1 MNKRTSEQNHA
12 KPEPQS
18 KMVWDLPVR
27 VFHWSLV
34 LLFFTAWFTGEGDR
48 WLDIHIFAGY
58 AILGL
63 IVFRFVWG
71 FSGTHFARF
80 QQFSYSFSEAKDYA
94 INAIKGHPERYTG
107 HNPAGSWAV
116 YLLLIGIFLVVC
128 SGFFVFGGEEG
139 HGPAGSFASEL
150 LGRLAK
156 NIHNGVA
163 TAMMALVAAHV
174 AGVIFESYHLK
185 EKLVLSMINGRKLVA
200 ENIPEVSQ
208 RKGIALGMEAILLL
222 YFLSAG
228 IGLIPG
234 KEVFE
239 SQFTGQPLATLDAW
253 EEECGSCHL
262 AYHPSLLPARSW
274 MQLLEKQNE
283 HFGEDLMLDEEVV
296 KQLTDFAVVNSA
308 EQGVTEA
315 ARKIMGWNKPELTP
329 LRITETRYWRR
340 KHIEIA
346 DEILQQSNVN
356 GKGQCD
362 ACHSDA
368 QQGWFEDSR
377 MTIPDF
383 PEADRVRL

>member
-1 MNKRTSEQNHA
+1 MDTQSAEPKDTSPELKNKL
-12 KPEPQS
+12 
-18 KMVWDLPVR
+18 VWDLPVR

-34 LLFFTAWFTGEGDR
+34 ALFFTAWFTGEGDR

-63 IVFRFVWG
+63 ILFRFAWG

-80 QQFSYSFSEAKDYA
+80 REFSYSFSEAKDYA
-94 INAIKGHPERYTG
+94 LNALKGHPERYVG

-116 YLLLIGIFLVVC
+116 YLLLTGIFLVVT
-128 SGFFVFGGEEG
+128 SGFFVFGAEEG
-139 HGPAGSFASEL
+139 HGPAASFASDL
-150 LGRLAK
+150 LGWLAK
-156 NIHNGVA
+156 NFHNAVA
-163 TAMMALVAAHV
+163 TAMMALVAVHV

-185 EKLVLSMINGRKLVA
+185 EKLVLSMINGRKLVS
-200 ENIPEVSQ
+200 NNTPDVSPQ
-208 RKGIALGMEAILLL
+208 RGIALGMVTILLV
-222 YFLSAG
+222 YFFSAG

-234 KEVFE
+234 KEIFE

-262 AYHPSLLPARSW
+262 SYHPSLLPARSW
-274 MQLLEKQNE
+274 TELLQKQNE
-283 HFGEDLMLDEEVV
+283 HFGEDLMLDGEVA
-296 KQLTDFAVVNSA
+296 KQLNDYAVANSA

-315 ARKIMGWNKPELTP
+315 ARKIMDWNKPALTP

-346 DEILQQSNVN
+346 DEIWHQSNVN

-368 QQGWFEDSR
+368 TQGWFEDSK
-377 MTIPDF
+377 MTIPDA
-383 PEADRVRL
+383 PKK